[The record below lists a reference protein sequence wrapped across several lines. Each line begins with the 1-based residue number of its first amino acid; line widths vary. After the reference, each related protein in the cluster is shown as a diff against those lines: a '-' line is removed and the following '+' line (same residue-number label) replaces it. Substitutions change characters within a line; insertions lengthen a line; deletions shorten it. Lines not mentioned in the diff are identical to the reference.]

1 MFNFNKKGISLD
13 FKDNE
18 FFSNNF
24 KSNSNSRNQF
34 DGLNL
39 LNPKEI
45 FDFIQDKEGLIE
57 FILESHKLIKKHF
70 PSADLYLEFV
80 KDPEIDDLDS
90 LFTCIVIKENNF
102 EEVMDIY
109 DNLICDL
116 INLRDYK
123 KYCNY
128 YSITTMRNSI

>member
-1 MFNFNKKGISLD
+1 MFNFNKKEISLD

-70 PSADLYLEFV
+70 PSTDLYLEFV